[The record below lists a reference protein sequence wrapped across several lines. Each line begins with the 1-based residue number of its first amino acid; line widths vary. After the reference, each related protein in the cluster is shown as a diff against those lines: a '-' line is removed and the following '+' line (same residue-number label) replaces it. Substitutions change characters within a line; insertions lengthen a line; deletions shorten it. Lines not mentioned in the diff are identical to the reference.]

1 MPCFCQTKVV
11 YPSSKALTLS
21 QELPG
26 GGLYSVFVSGLQ
38 VIWTCIIDSLLLC
51 SPVSWGLGNCEE
63 VWTQH
68 LCPAQIFPPGHLLG
82 SSNPLLASKL
92 AKHGGR
98 GVEEGMFW
106 GDGGALGCRGNH
118 PLASSPCS
126 RCPATVK
133 SSPRFHRPPAFPRR
147 ESRGSGVLPE
157 ATVRH
162 WQS

>member
-11 YPSSKALTLS
+11 YPSSKVLTLS

-51 SPVSWGLGNCEE
+51 SPISRGLGNCEE

-68 LCPAQIFPPGHLLG
+68 LFPAQIFPPGHLLG

-92 AKHGGR
+92 TKHGGR

-106 GDGGALGCRGNH
+106 GDGGGRSAAEGAIPWPAAHAAGAL
-118 PLASSPCS
+118 PL
-126 RCPATVK
+126 
-133 SSPRFHRPPAFPRR
+133 
-147 ESRGSGVLPE
+147 
-157 ATVRH
+157 
-162 WQS
+162 